1 MNILDNTTLHYFR
14 EVLGV
19 LSINEITQNREL
31 INKAIIVQNLLS
43 QTNSQGRI
51 TCNLLSMK

>member
-1 MNILDNTTLHYFR
+1 MNILDNTTHHYFR

-31 INKAIIVQNLLS
+31 INKAILVQNLLS
-43 QTNSQGRI
+43 QANSEGKTI
-51 TCNLLSMK
+51 WNLLSMK

>member
-43 QTNSQGRI
+43 QTNLEGRAI
-51 TCNLLSMK
+51 CNLPSMK